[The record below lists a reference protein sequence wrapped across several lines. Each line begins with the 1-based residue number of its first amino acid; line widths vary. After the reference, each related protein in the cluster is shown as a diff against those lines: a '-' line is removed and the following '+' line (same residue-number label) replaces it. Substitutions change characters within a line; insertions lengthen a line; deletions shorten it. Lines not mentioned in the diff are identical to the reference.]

1 MPSDLAQEL
10 QQAHALLDRLPPDL
24 LSAVRGLMETMLDPI
39 SGKLA
44 AAPIDDEPETEEERL
59 AIAKAKEWL
68 KHNRAIPME
77 EVLAEFGLT
86 MDDFRKMGQT
96 PLPNGQ
102 ED

>member
-1 MPSDLAQEL
+1 MAPDLAQER

-39 SGKLA
+39 ASKLA
-44 AAPIDDEPETEEERL
+44 TAPIDDEPETEEERL
-59 AIAKAKEWL
+59 AVGEAKEWL